1 MHIELIAKTT
11 HRQQE
16 HVTMKRR
23 DRIMKISKHT
33 AQLIVDELREVI
45 NEHINFISTDGII
58 IYSTDTKRIATFHQ
72 AGLLCVKE
80 NRTVAV
86 TNDDEYAGSKKG
98 INMPLTFNGEII
110 AAIGITGEITVVNK
124 YGAIIK
130 KMTEILLKETYAQK
144 ILKQKR
150 ERVKYYLENLISK
163 SEHDLADGTRLPGQT
178 LPEGNPSIYDKFIC
192 IGKIGSGDIAIEQ
205 IDKLYEILE
214 NNLEA
219 SCLFSV
225 FFNEIIIYSYQNTSA
240 TLSALLNSCCAEIAD
255 KIGYDFSFGVSEK
268 FSDLQAAG
276 RMYKEAEIA
285 WRWGHLA
292 QLDSNIFHYRHFDIE
307 LLLSSVPEETL
318 KQYKKII
325 LGRLADKSEYDFYAN
340 LLKIYV
346 QCNCSLSACA
356 EKLFIHKNTVQYRLT
371 KLHQLTGFNPQ
382 NIMDLIKLYLAFAIN
397 I

>member
-1 MHIELIAKTT
+1 
-11 HRQQE
+11 
-16 HVTMKRR
+16 
-23 DRIMKISKHT
+23 MKISKHT

-163 SEHDLADGTRLPGQT
+163 NEHDLADGTRLPGQT

-205 IDKLYEILE
+205 IDKIYEILE